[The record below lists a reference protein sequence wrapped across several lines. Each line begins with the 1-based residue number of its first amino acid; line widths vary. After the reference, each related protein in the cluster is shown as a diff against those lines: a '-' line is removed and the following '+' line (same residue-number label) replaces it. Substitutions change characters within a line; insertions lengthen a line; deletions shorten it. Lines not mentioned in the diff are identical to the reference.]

1 MGAALAVCFP
11 VDGKEEEQKN
21 NNKDEQKYSVNE
33 SICNALE
40 KEIQRDPG
48 NRGIKNLHIPG
59 QLYKA
64 CSSLIKAKNVVIMTG
79 YVT

>member
-1 MGAALAVCFP
+1 MAEEKKKDNDGS
-11 VDGKEEEQKN
+11 VDET
-21 NNKDEQKYSVNE
+21 
-33 SICNALE
+33 ICNALE

-79 YVT
+79 YVQN